1 MPSKKEYIHLRGVR
15 QNNLKGFDL
24 DLPIGQLTVVTGLSG
39 AGKSSLVFETLHAE
53 GQRRYVETFSPYTR
67 QFMDL
72 LDRPKVD
79 SVENIRPSIAI
90 QQSNTVKTSRST
102 VGTITE
108 LCDYFKV
115 WFANAAT
122 LYDPASGEAITDDN
136 PQSAWKKLL
145 ATHKDESALVAFQV
159 EKPEKFAWDEIL
171 KNLSAQGYTRVLLR
185 KSVPRSEATT
195 RPGAKRTGTSAGE
208 SEKEQIIRIDELL
221 SSESSLLT
229 SHSSLLVIQD
239 RIASLD
245 HKARSRFIEAAQ
257 QAFHF
262 GKGRIHI
269 LGIKATSKREQDAP
283 ATVAGASS
291 SMATSKRE
299 QDAPTTSTVAGAS
312 SSMATS
318 LAEFT
323 HGLISPVS
331 GQTFRPAAPPL
342 FSFNSPLGAC
352 SECRGFGRVIEID
365 DHLVIPDH
373 SRSIDGGAIRAF
385 QGEVYSE
392 SLRDL
397 QRAAKKHK
405 VRTNIPW
412 SKLTKKEL
420 EFVMEGTPS
429 YQENNGQ
436 WYGVHRFFDWLNKNL
451 YKMHVRV
458 FLSKFRSYTLCP
470 VCHGARLKP
479 ESLNWKWQGYTLPDL
494 YQKSVSELLNI
505 LREGDSPKSPQS
517 GNAAIGD
524 NRPPEDSALGN
535 AAIGDNRPPEDSA
548 LAGILSRLSF
558 LDQVGL
564 GYLALDRSSRSLS
577 GGETMRVNLTSCL
590 GSSLVDTLFVLDEP
604 SVGLHPRDMDRLIS
618 ILRRLTDLGNTVV
631 VVEHD
636 EAIMRAADNLIEIG
650 PRPGAQGGQLSFS
663 GSFERILKSDT
674 HTGRYLSGRET
685 IDAPSKRRITIQSST
700 FDVRCSK
707 FPHLSIYGAS
717 KHNLSDLTLH
727 IPQQKFVC
735 LSGVSGSGKST
746 LLNNVIYQNL
756 LAQKGLSVEEPASIK
771 DIESALPLS
780 DVVLI
785 DQSPVSK
792 TPRSNPASYSKAWD
806 EIRKCFATLEAAQ
819 SAGMGPG
826 HFSFNSG
833 DGRCPT
839 CSGLGYERIEMQFVS
854 DLFVPCETCEGQ
866 RFKPEV
872 LEIEFNGKSIAD
884 ILELDIDEAVVFFGD
899 NTHST
904 SRERAKIIRC
914 LQPLVDVGL
923 GYLKLGQPLNTLSG
937 GESQRLKLVSYLGRI
952 KSSPPSKGGV
962 AGSPGRG
969 GSGGHALILI
979 DEPTTGLHRADVK
992 RLIGVL
998 QGLVDAGNSLIVIEH
1013 NLDILKVADWIVEL
1027 GPEAGSAGGQI
1038 IAEGTPEQI
1047 INVECETASYLRE
1060 ALVGASLVTPAD
1072 LKAAEDQSTFNAH
1085 LHSHP
1090 HFHSSALVIKG
1101 AREHNLKNISCEIAH
1116 NKTTVITGVS
1126 GSGKSTLAFDIIFAE
1141 GQRRFMESMSAY
1153 ARQFVEQMPRAD
1165 VDELSGIAPTVAI
1178 EQRVTKGT
1186 RKSTVATITEVAQY
1200 LRLLYARIGIQHS
1213 PTTGEAVV
1221 SQSEAA
1227 LLKRLQDLLKPSNS
1241 KFQLGGSTFE
1251 VLYLCAPLIRGRKG
1265 HHEPLANWARDHGYE
1280 TLRIDGKLVEIK
1292 NFKKLDRYSEHDIDL
1307 IVAQLDARKRSVL
1320 TERALREELAIALR
1334 LGKGSAFL
1342 MSIKGEVISRLPT
1355 KRTDPTT
1362 GEAFP
1367 ELYPKHFSWNSPR
1380 GWCPTCRGYGQLF
1393 DWMAAE
1399 SFDELRTGK
1408 ENTVDHLD
1416 DFEHGET
1423 CPDCHGARLNE
1434 LSQAVRLPLM
1444 RKSEVAG
1451 ASSSMASR
1459 QQREQDAPTTV
1470 AGASSSMASCQQREQ
1485 DAPTTVAGASSS
1497 MALHTTHRT
1506 SKRNTTQSSTFEMP
1520 HSVSLPE
1527 LLSLTPSQLLATLQH
1542 IKTDKRSKPVLDEL
1556 LPEIEERM
1564 HFMDRVG
1571 LDYLGLD
1578 RATATLSGGEAQ
1590 RIRLAA
1596 QLGSNLSG
1604 VLYVLDEP
1612 SIGLHARDNAKL
1624 LESLDQLRKRG
1635 NTLVIVEHNEATM
1648 RKADQIID
1656 LGPSAG
1662 IHGGEIVASGN
1673 LAKIK
1678 KSKRSLTAQYLRQK
1692 MKHPLRGERRELP
1705 TAWSTR
1711 KKKSNEQW
1719 IALQGAALRNLKGF
1733 DLAIP
1738 KQRLSVVC
1746 GVSGAGKS
1754 TLIRDLL
1761 KPLVE
1766 VAIETKSAKLT
1777 PKEHRTSNKKNEK
1790 PSIQRST
1797 FDVQCSTF
1805 KALHGAADIR
1815 KVIEVDHSPIG
1826 KTTRST
1832 PATYIGAFDIIRDIF
1847 AKLPEANMRG
1857 YKPGTFSFNT
1867 KGGRCE
1873 TCKGAG
1879 RVKLEMNFMPDTY
1892 VTCEDCN
1899 GRRYGA
1905 ELDELRWNSKSIA
1918 DVLKM
1923 SFEEAA
1929 KFFSFH
1935 TQLSSLMQLMVETG
1949 LGYIELGQYSPTL
1962 SGGEA
1967 QRLKLVSELAKGMPS
1982 FKERQ
1987 YNKGQGNLYI
1997 LEEPTI
2003 GLHLSDVERLIELLH
2018 RLVDK
2023 GHTVIVIE
2031 HHLEV
2036 IADADYVIEIGPNG
2050 GDAGGQLLYQ
2060 GDVSG
2065 LKEAKASITA
2075 NFLT

>member
-1 MPSKKEYIHLRGVR
+1 MASKKEYIHLRGVR

-24 DLPIGQLTVVTGLSG
+24 DLPIGELTVVTGLSG

-79 SVENIRPSIAI
+79 SVTNIRPSIAI

-108 LCDYFKV
+108 LADYFKV
-115 WFANAAT
+115 WFANVAT

-136 PQSAWKKLL
+136 PQSAWKQVR
-145 ATHKDESALVAFQV
+145 ARHSNEAVLVTFQV
-159 EKPEKFAWDEIL
+159 EKPEQFSWEEIL
-171 KNLSAQGYTRVLLR
+171 KNLSAQGYTRVLWR
-185 KSVPRSEATT
+185 DGDPQQEDDNNYRMA
-195 RPGAKRTGTSAGE
+195 
-208 SEKEQIIRIDELL
+208 RIDQLL
-221 SSESSLLT
+221 KDQSSLT
-229 SHSSLLVIQD
+229 ASDAKLLVIQD
-239 RIASLD
+239 RITTLND
-245 HKARSRFIEAAQ
+245 KARSRFIEAAQ
-257 QAFHF
+257 QAFIF
-262 GKGRIHI
+262 GKGRIQI
-269 LGIKATSKREQDAP
+269 LNSEMQAIARFTQGL
-283 ATVAGASS
+283 SS
-291 SMATSKRE
+291 
-299 QDAPTTSTVAGAS
+299 P
-312 SSMATS
+312 
-318 LAEFT
+318 
-323 HGLISPVS
+323 IS
-331 GQTFRPAAPPL
+331 GQNFRPAAPAL

-365 DHLVIPDH
+365 YNLVIPNH
-373 SRSIDGGAIRAF
+373 SLSIDEGAIRAF

-405 VRTNIPW
+405 IRTNIPW
-412 SKLTKKEL
+412 SKLNKKEL
-420 EFVMEGTPS
+420 KFIMEGEPDFREDH
-429 YQENNGQ
+429 QQ
-436 WYGVHRFFDWLNKNL
+436 WYGVKRFFGWLNKNL

-458 FLSKFRSYTLCP
+458 FLSKFRSYTECP
-470 VCHGARLKP
+470 ECHGARLKP
-479 ESLNWKWQGYTLPDL
+479 ESLYWKWQGFTLPEL
-494 YQKSVSELLNI
+494 YQKSVAELLHLMAQSPNI
-505 LREGDSPKSPQS
+505 AAPEANQSSPMAGTPQNEDAALS
-517 GNAAIGD
+517 GIM
-524 NRPPEDSALGN
+524 
-535 AAIGDNRPPEDSA
+535 
-548 LAGILSRLSF
+548 SRLGF

-564 GYLALDRSSRSLS
+564 GYLTLDRSSRSLS

-618 ILRRLTDLGNTVV
+618 ILRRLTGLGNTVV

-636 EAIMRAADNLIEIG
+636 EAVMRAADNLIEIG
-650 PRPGAQGGQLSFS
+650 PMPGRHGGQLCFN
-663 GSFERILKSDT
+663 GSYKRILKSDT

-685 IDAPSKRRITIQSST
+685 IEAPQTRRLNAPGTSTALKTGQNGSKNGGTH
-700 FDVRCSK
+700 
-707 FPHLSIYGAS
+707 PLLSIYGAS
-717 KHNLSDLTLH
+717 KHNIKDLTVH
-727 IPQQKFVC
+727 IPQQSFVC

-756 LAQKGLSVEEPASIK
+756 LAQKGLTVEEPASIQ
-771 DIESALPLS
+771 DIESSRPIS
-780 DVVLI
+780 DIVLI

-806 EIRKCFATLEAAQ
+806 EIRKCFAKLEAAQ

-833 DGRCPT
+833 DGRCPS

-884 ILELDIDEAVVFFGD
+884 ILDLDIDDAVVFFGD
-899 NTHST
+899 NK
-904 SRERAKIIRC
+904 KIVRC
-914 LQPLVDVGL
+914 LQPLIDVGL

-937 GESQRLKLVSYLGRI
+937 GESQRLKLVSYLGKI
-952 KSSPPSKGGV
+952 KTLPADKTKKKTSHSPT
-962 AGSPGRG
+962 RG
-969 GSGGHALILI
+969 TAHSHALILI

-992 RLIGVL
+992 RLIAVL

-1027 GPEAGSAGGQI
+1027 GPEAGANGGQV

-1047 INVECETASYLRE
+1047 IEIECETATYLRE
-1060 ALVGASLVTPAD
+1060 ALQGTALETPAEQQ
-1072 LKAAEDQSTFNAH
+1072 AAEAPTAYNQATKNKQVLRVS
-1085 LHSHP
+1085 
-1090 HFHSSALVIKG
+1090 G

-1116 NKTTVITGVS
+1116 NKTTVVTGVS
-1126 GSGKSTLAFDIIFAE
+1126 GSGKSTLAFDIVFAE

-1200 LRLLYARIGIQHS
+1200 LRLLYARIGIQYS

-1221 SQSEAA
+1221 SQNETE
-1227 LLKRLQDLLKPSNS
+1227 LQKRFESLIHSKLGRSNS
-1241 KFQLGGSTFE
+1241 KSAL
-1251 VLYLCAPLIRGRKG
+1251 LYLCAPLIRGRKG
-1265 HHEPLANWARDHGYE
+1265 HHEPLANWARDHGYQ
-1280 TLRIDGKLVEIK
+1280 TLRIDGKIVNLDD
-1292 NFKKLDRYSEHDIDL
+1292 FKKLDRYVEHDIDL
-1307 IVAQLDARKRSVL
+1307 VVTTLK
-1320 TERALREELAIALR
+1320 EPLAANNRQHLADALR

-1342 MSIKGEVISRLPT
+1342 MSAHGETLSRLST

-1367 ELYPKHFSWNSPR
+1367 ELDPKHFSWNSPR

-1393 DWMAAE
+1393 EWMSQE
-1399 SFDELRTGK
+1399 E
-1408 ENTVDHLD
+1408 ENSVDHLD
-1416 DFEHGET
+1416 DYEDGAI
-1423 CPDCHGARLNE
+1423 CPDCQGARLNE
-1434 LSQAVRLPLM
+1434 LSRAVRLPL
-1444 RKSEVAG
+1444 K
-1451 ASSSMASR
+1451 
-1459 QQREQDAPTTV
+1459 D
-1470 AGASSSMASCQQREQ
+1470 
-1485 DAPTTVAGASSS
+1485 
-1497 MALHTTHRT
+1497 T
-1506 SKRNTTQSSTFEMP
+1506 SKRKSKLPGTDFEVP
-1520 HSVSLPE
+1520 NAVSLPE
-1527 LLSLTPSQLLATLQH
+1527 LLSLTPSQLLKTL
-1542 IKTDKRSKPVLDEL
+1542 KTVKTSKRSKPILAEL

-1564 HFMDRVG
+1564 RFMDRVG

-1624 LESLDQLRKRG
+1624 LDSLDQLRQRG

-1648 RKADQIID
+1648 RKADQILD
-1656 LGPSAG
+1656 LGPAAG
-1662 IHGGEIVASGN
+1662 IHGGEIVASGS
-1673 LAKIK
+1673 LAQIK
-1678 KSKRSLTAQYLRQK
+1678 KSKRSLTAQYLRQQ
-1692 MKHPLRGERRELP
+1692 MPHPLRGQRRELP
-1705 TAWSTR
+1705 SAWSPR
-1711 KKKSNEQW
+1711 KKKSNEAW
-1719 IALQGAALRNLKGF
+1719 IALQAAALRNLKGF
-1733 DLAIP
+1733 DLTIP
-1738 KQRLSVVC
+1738 KQCLSVVC

-1754 TLIRDLL
+1754 TLVRALL

-1766 VAIETKSAKLT
+1766 AAIETKSDKLLPKQLHSPATRLIPANSFKSLQGAKT
-1777 PKEHRTSNKKNEK
+1777 
-1790 PSIQRST
+1790 
-1797 FDVQCSTF
+1797 
-1805 KALHGAADIR
+1805 IR
-1815 KVIEVDHSPIG
+1815 KVIEVDQSPIG
-1826 KTTRST
+1826 KTPRST

-1899 GRRYGA
+1899 GRRYGS
-1905 ELDELRWNSKSIA
+1905 ELDELRWNGKSIA

-1929 KFFSFH
+1929 EFFSFH
-1935 TQLSSLMQLMVETG
+1935 TQLSHLMQLMVETG

-1987 YNKGQGNLYI
+1987 YNQGQGNLYI

-2036 IADADYVIEIGPNG
+2036 IKDADYLIEIGPDG
-2050 GDAGGQLLYQ
+2050 GDAGGQCLYQ
-2060 GDVSG
+2060 GPFEG
-2065 LKEAKASITA
+2065 IKNAKDSVTKG
-2075 NFLT
+2075 FL

>member
-24 DLPIGQLTVVTGLSG
+24 DLPIGELTVVTGLSG

-108 LCDYFKV
+108 LADYFKV
-115 WFANAAT
+115 WFANVAT
-122 LYDPASGEAITDDN
+122 LYDPATGEPITDDN

-145 ATHKDESALVAFQV
+145 AAHKDETVLVTFPI

-171 KNLSAQGYTRVLLR
+171 KNLSGQGYTRVLLR
-185 KSVPRSEATT
+185 SSGEQEVGS
-195 RPGAKRTGTSAGE
+195 GE
-208 SEKEQIIRIDELL
+208 SPIHRIEALL
-221 SSESSLLT
+221 NSSLLT
-229 SHSSLLVIQD
+229 PDSSLRVVQD
-239 RIASLD
+239 RITSLND
-245 HKARSRFIEAAQ
+245 KARSRFIEAAQ

-262 GKGRIHI
+262 GKGRIQI
-269 LGIKATSKREQDAP
+269 LNGETKL
-283 ATVAGASS
+283 
-291 SMATSKRE
+291 
-299 QDAPTTSTVAGAS
+299 
-312 SSMATS
+312 
-318 LAEFT
+318 LAKFT
-323 HGLISPVS
+323 HGLSSPVS
-331 GQTFRPAAPPL
+331 GQTFRAAAPAL

-365 DHLVIPDH
+365 YDLVIPNH
-373 SRSIDGGAIRAF
+373 SLSLDDGAIRAF
-385 QGEVYSE
+385 HGEVYSE

-405 VRTNIPW
+405 IRTNIPW
-412 SKLTKKEL
+412 SKLNKKEL
-420 EFVMEGTPS
+420 KFVMEGEPDF
-429 YQENNGQ
+429 QPDHKQ

-458 FLSKFRSYTLCP
+458 FLSKFRSYTECP

-479 ESLNWKWQGYTLPDL
+479 ESLNWKWQGHMLPDL
-494 YQKSVSELLNI
+494 YQKSVSELLS
-505 LREGDSPKSPQS
+505 LLEGNAPSLPRSTQS
-517 GNAAIGD
+517 GSDGALPSSKN
-524 NRPPEDSALGN
+524 DSALT
-535 AAIGDNRPPEDSA
+535 
-548 LAGILSRLSF
+548 GILSRLSF
-558 LDQVGL
+558 LDQVSL
-564 GYLALDRSSRSLS
+564 GYLTLDRSSRSLS

-618 ILRRLTDLGNTVV
+618 ILRRLTGLGNTVV

-636 EAIMRAADNLIEIG
+636 EAVMRAADNLIEIG
-650 PRPGAQGGQLSFS
+650 PRPGRHGGQLSFS
-663 GSFERILKSDT
+663 GSFDRILKSDT
-674 HTGRYLSGRET
+674 HTGRFLSGRET
-685 IDAPSKRRITIQSST
+685 IDAPEQRRETQ
-700 FDVRCSK
+700 K
-707 FPHLSIYGAS
+707 APKLSIYGAS
-717 KHNLSDLTLH
+717 KHNIQDLTLH
-727 IPQQKFVC
+727 IPQQSFVC

-756 LAQKGLSVEEPASIK
+756 LAQKGLTVQEPASLT
-771 DIESALPLS
+771 DIESTLPLS

-806 EIRKCFATLEAAQ
+806 EIRKCFAKLEAAQ

-854 DLFVPCETCEGQ
+854 DLFVPCESCEGQ

-872 LEIEFNGKSIAD
+872 LEIEFNTKSIAD
-884 ILELDIDEAVVFFGD
+884 ILELDIDDAVVFFGD
-899 NTHST
+899 NK
-904 SRERAKIIRC
+904 KIVRC

-937 GESQRLKLVSYLGRI
+937 GESQRLKLVSYLSRI
-952 KSSPPSKGGV
+952 PNSASRSPKSS
-962 AGSPGRG
+962 GS
-969 GSGGHALILI
+969 HALILI

-1027 GPEAGSAGGQI
+1027 GPEAGAAGGQV
-1038 IAEGTPEQI
+1038 IAAGTPEQI
-1047 INVECETASYLRE
+1047 AETQCETAGYLRE

-1072 LKAAEDQSTFNAH
+1072 LQAAEPKSPYNQQSTLNSP
-1085 LHSHP
+1085 LSTSHSN
-1090 HFHSSALVIKG
+1090 SLRIRG

-1126 GSGKSTLAFDIIFAE
+1126 GSGKSTLAFDIVFAE

-1165 VDELSGIAPTVAI
+1165 VDELTGIAPTVAI

-1213 PTTGEAVV
+1213 PTTGAPVV
-1221 SQSEAA
+1221 SQTEAE
-1227 LLKRLQDLLKPSNS
+1227 LHKRLQKVLKEQQSRS
-1241 KFQLGGSTFE
+1241 
-1251 VLYLCAPLIRGRKG
+1251 LYLCAPLIRGRKG
-1265 HHEPLANWARDHGYE
+1265 HHEPLANWARDHGY
-1280 TLRIDGKLVEIK
+1280 TMLRIDGKIVEIK
-1292 NFKKLDRYSEHDIDL
+1292 NFKKLDRYVEHDIDL
-1307 IVAQLDARKRSVL
+1307 IVS
-1320 TERALREELAIALR
+1320 ELPTSPSTSLKEALR
-1334 LGKGSAFL
+1334 LGNGSAFL
-1342 MSIKGEVISRLPT
+1342 LSSTGELISRLST
-1355 KRTDPTT
+1355 KRTDLTT

-1367 ELYPKHFSWNSPR
+1367 ELDPKHFSWNSPR

-1393 DWMAAE
+1393 EWMANE
-1399 SFDELRTGK
+1399 EEGTRS
-1408 ENTVDHLD
+1408 DHLD
-1416 DFEHGET
+1416 EIEDGEI
-1423 CPDCHGARLNE
+1423 CPDCQGARLNE
-1434 LSQAVRLPLM
+1434 LSRAVRLPL
-1444 RKSEVAG
+1444 KEG
-1451 ASSSMASR
+1451 
-1459 QQREQDAPTTV
+1459 
-1470 AGASSSMASCQQREQ
+1470 
-1485 DAPTTVAGASSS
+1485 
-1497 MALHTTHRT
+1497 RT
-1506 SKRNTTQSSTFEMP
+1506 SNKKSKHSTLDVRRSMFDVP
-1520 HSVSLPE
+1520 NSVSLPE
-1527 LLSLTPSQLLATLQH
+1527 LLSLTPSQLLQTLKAVQ
-1542 IKTDKRSKPVLDEL
+1542 TTRRSKPILDEL

-1564 HFMDRVG
+1564 RFMDRVG
-1571 LDYLGLD
+1571 LDYLGLN

-1656 LGPSAG
+1656 LGPAAG
-1662 IHGGEIVASGN
+1662 IHGGEIVASGS
-1673 LAKIK
+1673 LAQIK
-1678 KSKRSLTAQYLRQK
+1678 KSKRSLTAQYLRKK
-1692 MKHPLRGERRELP
+1692 MQHPLRGQHRDLP
-1705 TAWSTR
+1705 AAWSPR
-1711 KKKSNEQW
+1711 KKKSNDQW
-1719 IALQGAALRNLKGF
+1719 LALQGASLRNLKGF

-1754 TLIRDLL
+1754 TLVRALL

-1766 VAIETKSAKLT
+1766 AAIETKSAKLT
-1777 PKEHRTSNKKNEK
+1777 PKELGTSNVQRSSSNQGKVAPN
-1790 PSIQRST
+1790 IQNSTLDVGRST
-1797 FDVQCSTF
+1797 FNAF
-1805 KALHGAADIR
+1805 KSLQGAETIR
-1815 KVIEVDHSPIG
+1815 KVIEVDQSPIG
-1826 KTTRST
+1826 KTPRST

-1857 YKPGTFSFNT
+1857 YKAGTFSFNT

-1899 GRRYGA
+1899 GRRYGS
-1905 ELDELRWNSKSIA
+1905 ELDELRWNGKSIA

-1929 KFFSFH
+1929 EFFSFH
-1935 TQLSSLMQLMVETG
+1935 TQLSHLMQLMVETG

-2018 RLVDK
+2018 CLVDK

-2036 IADADYVIEIGPNG
+2036 IKDADYVIEIGPNG
-2050 GDAGGQLLYQ
+2050 GDSGGQLLYQ
-2060 GDVSG
+2060 GDVNG
-2065 LKEAKASITA
+2065 LKSVKDSATAK
-2075 NFLT
+2075 FL